1 MTRPTLRG
9 LLLPVPADEDAISPV
24 PARDV
29 LALLSSLRPG
39 RSWLTRVENL
49 YIAVFTVAVLVGVFW
64 TVLKRAGTVFV
75 DVASFYE
82 FVWGPPLIV
91 LIFLGVLRYST
102 VQGFVSFSEPDCFY
116 ILPAPLRR
124 ADLVRPR
131 LLAATIL
138 LGAGGAIG
146 GILALVASSGS
157 HSGARIG
164 EAALAGLA
172 LGVMLVA
179 ASWHVQRSRAAT
191 ALVIRLTLPLVGLI
205 ILLAFAQTG
214 GHTTRFIGL
223 WSGPWGWGILPLAS
237 GAPSYG
243 IAALGAL
250 CVLAL
255 VAGISVF
262 RTAGE
267 FSLEGFRVR
276 ARTRSQVVASLYA
289 FDYRSV
295 GQAARGEK
303 TQTWQGRI
311 RPRAPRRPVLT
322 VPWHGSL
329 TLLRSPVRLGWGI
342 VLAGAGM
349 YLLALQPT
357 QQGALWAGGVALYLA
372 ASSLLEPLR
381 QEVDTP
387 GAAKVLLPWRFEK
400 VLWLHCLLPV
410 GIMVAAG
417 LLTLLGGL
425 AVGALTVARH
435 RHAGDPHHPAD
446 VRGRPLRRA
455 LRPRGGPGLD
465 QLGGTRRH
473 GHHGLLLDLRDLP
486 VDPVGRR
493 VARRHRVGGLAVGAL
508 DRGSPGFQHRLDVL
522 GGHRVFI
529 VGAAAMQWGVSTKQR
544 PGLMERFAEMQQG
557 NSGTSGAP
565 AEGYA

>member
-1 MTRPTLRG
+1 
-9 LLLPVPADEDAISPV
+9 
-24 PARDV
+24 
-29 LALLSSLRPG
+29 
-39 RSWLTRVENL
+39 
-49 YIAVFTVAVLVGVFW
+49 
-64 TVLKRAGTVFV
+64 
-75 DVASFYE
+75 
-82 FVWGPPLIV
+82 
-91 LIFLGVLRYST
+91 
-102 VQGFVSFSEPDCFY
+102 
-116 ILPAPLRR
+116 
-124 ADLVRPR
+124 
-131 LLAATIL
+131 
-138 LGAGGAIG
+138 
-146 GILALVASSGS
+146 
-157 HSGARIG
+157 
-164 EAALAGLA
+164 
-172 LGVMLVA
+172 
-179 ASWHVQRSRAAT
+179 
-191 ALVIRLTLPLVGLI
+191 LVIRLTIPLVGLI
-205 ILLAFAQTG
+205 VLLAFAQTG

-255 VAGISVF
+255 AAGISLF
-262 RTAGE
+262 RTAGN
-267 FSLEGFRVR
+267 FTLEGFRVR

-322 VPWHGSL
+322 VPWHGAL

-400 VLWLHCLLPV
+400 VLWLHCLLPI

-425 AVGALTVARH
+425 AVGALTGLATGTLVILII
-435 RHAGDPHHPAD
+435 
-446 VRGRPLRRA
+446 PLTFVVVLCAA
-455 LRPRGGPGLD
+455 LSARGGGRVSTNLVELAAMD
-465 QLGGTRRH
+465 TTGFSWIFVIFQLILWAVVSLAAT
-473 GHHGLLLDLRDLP
+473 
-486 VDPVGRR
+486 V
-493 VARRHRVGGLAVGAL
+493 LAVWLLGRSESEFAFKPVLAAVFAAL
-508 DRGSPGFQHRLDVL
+508 TVLALLMQRAVQAKMGPGFFERLL
-522 GGHRVFI
+522 EAQKGKP
-529 VGAAAMQWGVSTKQR
+529 GA
-544 PGLMERFAEMQQG
+544 
-557 NSGTSGAP
+557 
-565 AEGYA
+565 